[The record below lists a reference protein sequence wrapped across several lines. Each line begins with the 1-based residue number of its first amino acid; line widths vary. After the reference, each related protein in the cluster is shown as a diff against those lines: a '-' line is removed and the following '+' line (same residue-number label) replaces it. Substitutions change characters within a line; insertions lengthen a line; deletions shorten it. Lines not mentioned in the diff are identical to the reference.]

1 MEISERYLI
10 HRSKNYEILEYSM
23 QKKTISLHPSTESKI
38 LEWFTK
44 RTTPAV
50 FLVGPPGVGKTTLAY
65 RVMEQM
71 NFRIREF
78 NASHTRSGTCF
89 RKVILPL
96 LEHGG
101 IIHMMENGQ
110 QGGLGVILDEI
121 DGLSSGEKG
130 GLQSLLT
137 YLREWVPEKPG
148 VPCIF
153 ISNTIQQRVLQA
165 ISRYCLTFKVNCP
178 EEQHVQTLLGGS
190 IPEKWK
196 QTGLGDLR
204 PLLRGEYV
212 SYTDTEEDTLVI
224 PDGVVPL
231 AKWCLYNEIDPFL
244 TLELENND
252 SNLAGLVIAENIPD
266 RLMLVKGDTRDAWNL
281 YMKMFHCIQESDYAD
296 YWAFFYQTWRLLSL
310 SQDVKINIM
319 NLFLSKYAPYHG
331 EEPSIETIRYTPV
344 LTKQSALFNV
354 WKVLCELA
362 DSKKI
367 PIRLSPYA
375 LMLEANVETALGTG
389 GKKQDK
395 RKKTD
400 NTRLFIPAQ

>member
-1 MEISERYLI
+1 ME
-10 HRSKNYEILEYSM
+10 SKV
-23 QKKTISLHPSTESKI
+23 KKTISLHPSIETKI
-38 LEWFTK
+38 MEWFNK

-50 FLVGPPGVGKTTLAY
+50 FLIGPPGVGKTTLAY
-65 RVMEQM
+65 RVMETM
-71 NFRIREF
+71 GFRIREF
-78 NASHTRSGTCF
+78 NASHTRSGACF

-96 LEHGG
+96 LERGG
-101 IIHMMENGQ
+101 VINMMETGK

-137 YLREWVPEKPG
+137 YLREWSPQNPG

-165 ISRYCLTFKVNCP
+165 ISRYCLTFKVDSP
-178 EEQHVQTLLGGS
+178 EEQHVQTLLGAS
-190 IPEKWK
+190 VPEQWK
-196 QTGLGDLR
+196 LRGLGDLR
-204 PLLRGEYV
+204 PLLRGEYSNEDEHDDTMV
-212 SYTDTEEDTLVI
+212 SI

-244 TLELENND
+244 TLEMENND

-266 RLMLVKGDTRDAWNL
+266 RLHAVKGDTREAWDI
-281 YMKMFHCIQESDYAD
+281 YIKMFRCIQESDYAD
-296 YWAFFYQTWRLLSL
+296 YWAFFYQTWRLLAL

-319 NLFLSKYAPYHG
+319 NLFLSKYAAYMG
-331 EEPSIETIRYTPV
+331 EEPSIDKIRYTPV

-367 PIRLSPYA
+367 PIRLSPFT
-375 LMLEANVETALGTG
+375 LMLEANVEMALGTG

-395 RKKTD
+395 RKKAD
-400 NTRLFIPAQ
+400 NMRLYTPV